1 MYTGCSHKIFNIWK
15 HPTSYW
21 PVGLINYY
29 GMLLWSLALF
39 PKNQIYYKSTKH
51 ANQSLTSWS
60 QQGQSSWP
68 GWLVWYSLMGSLFN
82 TVRACHLDIS
92 PYLISNINYN
102 PTKSAN
108 QSLTSWSQQGQS
120 GWPGWL
126 DWCSIYGSFF
136 NCYCL
141 PFANLALIQIPIV
154 YY

>member
-1 MYTGCSHKIFNIWK
+1 
-15 HPTSYW
+15 
-21 PVGLINYY
+21 
-29 GMLLWSLALF
+29 
-39 PKNQIYYKSTKH
+39 
-51 ANQSLTSWS
+51 
-60 QQGQSSWP
+60 
-68 GWLVWYSLMGSLFN
+68 MGSLFN

-120 GWPGWL
+120 GGPGWL